1 MHWEVGAAPACKN
14 LSRSSWKTL
23 WPHLQGPGSLLK
35 QSWSPDIIKDIIL
48 VQFSRLSLTLING
61 APPCLALMP
70 EMGRPSRAMS
80 ELCDFAAFFSKRSA
94 VFFSKRGFL
103 GEIPYWYSWR
113 VSVISPSC
121 IQVVW
126 LFFRFFVSCPTIL
139 HTKFIFYLT
148 ICISY
153 SQKNLNCCSP
163 HP

>member
-80 ELCDFAAFFSKRSA
+80 ELCDFAAFFPKDQQSFFPKEVSWEKFHTDILDVFLLSA
-94 VFFSKRGFL
+94 HLASRLSGYSLDFL
-103 GEIPYWYSWR
+103 WAAPLSFT
-113 VSVISPSC
+113 
-121 IQVVW
+121 QN
-126 LFFRFFVSCPTIL
+126 LFFI
-139 HTKFIFYLT
+139 
-148 ICISY
+148 
-153 SQKNLNCCSP
+153 
-163 HP
+163 